1 MNPGPPAPKAGALSW
16 LGYGPFGLLFV
27 LVCKKHFFDFY
38 VFVWVF
44 IIAAY
49 IFSLLILISSNTA
62 LHGKLLASVTLRV
75 QLFLVIFII
84 FIHQS
89 FTLIIGTRYP
99 WTPRGKLHYNYISAS
114 TFTSYLA
121 RPPLHHKW
129 REFPRAGFR
138 ATSPLPKDSTPGR
151 VFGIS
156 PISRTRLEVRVLVGL

>member
-1 MNPGPPAPKAGALSW
+1 LV
-16 LGYGPFGLLFV
+16 FV

-49 IFSLLILISSNTA
+49 IFSLLTSSTTA
-62 LHGKLLASVTLRV
+62 LRGKLLASVTLRV
-75 QLFLVIFII
+75 QLFLVILII

-99 WTPRGKLHYNYISAS
+99 WTPRGKPHYNYISAS

-121 RPPLHHKW
+121 RPPPRYEWRGFPESGGLGLHPPFL
-129 REFPRAGFR
+129 RIQPLAE
-138 ATSPLPKDSTPGR
+138 SPAYHPYPERDSR
-151 VFGIS
+151 
-156 PISRTRLEVRVLVGL
+156 VRVLVGL